1 MRQNAARKQCTTT
14 PQAQGKATRPSQK
27 QPDTQREGPVKLKI
41 YWARAPHGCNRGGRE
56 GSNHKTTNRQRRAQV
71 QRGRQTENT
80 ETKHAEQRHTSKHG
94 KKDSKDT
101 QKRTQAKGRTRNNPE
116 ARKAQPSRGVRQ
128 GVDQKRGM
136 QYAPTK
142 PQGR

>member
-1 MRQNAARKQCTTT
+1 MRQNVARKQCTTT
-14 PQAQGKATRPSQK
+14 PQAIGKATRPSQEATRYPEGETSK
-27 QPDTQREGPVKLKI
+27 TKNLLGQGATRMQP
-41 YWARAPHGCNRGGRE
+41 RGKE
-56 GSNHKTTNRQRRAQV
+56 GSNHKTTTRQRKAQA

-80 ETKHAEQRHTSKHG
+80 ETKHAEQMHTSKHG
-94 KKDSKDT
+94 KTDSKDT

-128 GVDQKRGM
+128 GVYQKRGM

>member
-1 MRQNAARKQCTTT
+1 MRQNVARKQCTTT
-14 PQAQGKATRPSQK
+14 PQAIGKATRPSQEATRYPEGGTSKTKNLLGQGATPK
-27 QPDTQREGPVKLKI
+27 QP
-41 YWARAPHGCNRGGRE
+41 RGEE

-128 GVDQKRGM
+128 GVYQKRGM